1 LLLYY
6 YGLVPKNVLATK
18 KLSNYPITKS
28 GVQHKESTKS
38 PEISEV
44 PSTGR
49 LIALDPGTKRIGV
62 AICDET
68 QSVCRPL
75 QTIQRKSWKSVL
87 ENVKDLLADY
97 DAKGLIVG
105 LPHNFDGT
113 DSEMTEFARDMG
125 RKFSLSLDVPVL
137 LQDERATSFEARGR
151 LWKQGKT
158 AKDTRHVDAEAAA
171 IILEDFLD
179 RRRSIRGNE

>member
-1 LLLYY
+1 M
-6 YGLVPKNVLATK
+6 
-18 KLSNYPITKS
+18 KS
-28 GVQHKESTKS
+28 SVQHAESTKT

-44 PSTGR
+44 PSTGT

-62 AICDET
+62 AICDES

-97 DAKGLIVG
+97 DAKALIVG
-105 LPHNFDGT
+105 LPYNFDGS
-113 DSEMTEFARDMG
+113 DSEMTGFARDMA
-125 RKFSLSLDVPVL
+125 RKFSLSLDIPVL

-151 LWKQGKT
+151 LWKLGKT
-158 AKDTRHVDAEAAA
+158 AKETRNVDAEAAA

-179 RRRSIRGNE
+179 RMRSVRGNK